1 MSLPPGPDVH
11 PVILMWR
18 WIRTPFELMKECH
31 ERFGEIFT
39 LALPFTDKVGL
50 VAIADTNAIKDIFGF
65 GPDEA
70 HAGEANIVLK
80 PFLGQHSLL
89 LLDGSAHLRHR
100 KMILPAFHGERML
113 AYGRT
118 MMDVALGT
126 IDRFPMRRK
135 FAVHGPMQ
143 SLTLQII
150 IRTVFG

>member
-100 KMILPAFHGERML
+100 KMILPAFHGER
-113 AYGRT
+113 
-118 MMDVALGT
+118 
-126 IDRFPMRRK
+126 
-135 FAVHGPMQ
+135 
-143 SLTLQII
+143 
-150 IRTVFG
+150 TVSYTHLRAHETPEHL